1 MNAFERL
8 LWATRWLML
17 LPVVALLIGASFFAL
32 ESVVY
37 IYHALTGHAENPVVK
52 TIQALDAS
60 LLSAVFVIFA
70 LGLYELFIAELKIAN
85 GVFDKVLEVTDLDD
99 LKSKLGKVVVMLLI
113 VKFFELAQLME
124 AETPLEM
131 IQFAGAIA
139 LLALAL
145 WFIRARGE

>member
-17 LPVVALLIGASFFAL
+17 LPVLALLVGAGFFAL
-32 ESVVY
+32 ESGLY
-37 IYHALTGHAENPVVK
+37 IVHALTGHAENPVVK

-70 LGLYELFIAELKIAN
+70 LGLYELFIAELKIVN

-124 AETPLEM
+124 TKTPLEM

>member
-17 LPVVALLIGASFFAL
+17 LPVVALLVGAGFFAL

-37 IYHALTGHAENPVVK
+37 IAHALTGHAENPVVK

-124 AETPLEM
+124 AKTPLEM